1 MSVADSIFVVV
12 LTGGIASG
20 KTAVSDLFSEKG
32 VPVVDTDLIAR
43 KVVEA
48 GSPALDRIATTFG
61 PDFLDE
67 KGNLDR
73 KKMREAIFTDPDQKK
88 RLESILH
95 PAIAT
100 EAMRQVSARPEP
112 WCLLVVPLLA
122 ESGRYQWVDRVLV
135 VDVDESTQIER
146 VMARDH
152 IDRSQAEAILSA
164 QASRQQRLAIADDV
178 IDNSGSLEDLELQVE
193 ALYRKFSTLA
203 ADYLSI
209 KS

>member
-43 KVVEA
+43 EVVEA
-48 GSPALDRIATTFG
+48 GSPALDRIARAFG

-67 KGNLDR
+67 KGSLNR
-73 KKMREAIFTDPDQKK
+73 RKMRETIFTDPDQKK
-88 RLESILH
+88 QLESILH

-100 EAMRQVSARPEP
+100 EAMRQVSVRPEP

-122 ESGRYQWVDRVLV
+122 ESGRYRWVDRVLV

-152 IDRSQAEAILSA
+152 IDRNQAEAILSA
-164 QASRQQRLAIADDV
+164 QASRQQRLELADDI

-203 ADYLSI
+203 AEHHSN